1 MRHRL
6 SPFAAFL
13 VTSALSGAAPA
24 LAQAV
29 AQDGSGGPDRVSL
42 TIYNQNIAL
51 VEDTRSL
58 DVPSGRSR
66 RAPTPRPHAPTLSG
80 VRPTSPICALAR
92 KSMSTTARARQVR
105 SRKSAGFGSA
115 QMASN
120 VPRSASTA
128 RASDNCFG
136 HHLVRK
142 PAPAFRDHALDSS
155 PAIHRQHH
163 AGDEIGIVRREINAR
178 LRNIVGL

>member
-66 RAPTPRPHAPTLSG
+66 RAPTPRP
-80 VRPTSPICALAR
+80 R
-92 KSMSTTARARQVR
+92 
-105 SRKSAGFGSA
+105 
-115 QMASN
+115 
-120 VPRSASTA
+120 AST
-128 RASDNCFG
+128 
-136 HHLVRK
+136 
-142 PAPAFRDHALDSS
+142 SS
-155 PAIHRQHH
+155 
-163 AGDEIGIVRREINAR
+163 
-178 LRNIVGL
+178 